1 MMEFLTFPDCDAMTK
16 AVAAAMETAL
26 RQRLSQPGTVSLALS
41 GGRTPGP
48 IYETLSSADLDW
60 SRVTVTLSDDRE
72 VPPTSPYS
80 NAKLVRE
87 TLLKGAAARARFVPL
102 QAGPVDPAL
111 LPFEIVLL
119 GMGEDGHTASLFPGA
134 KGLAEALDPD
144 AEPQCVVMTPVPLP
158 VEAPYPRL
166 SLTLPAILSARQ
178 ILLLLVGEAKK
189 KVFEKACE
197 DGPATSMPIRA
208 ILRQSRVPLTVYWA
222 P

>member
-1 MMEFLTFPDCDAMTK
+1 MMEFLAFPDCDAMTK
-16 AVAAAMETAL
+16 GVATAMETAL
-26 RQRLSQPGTVSLALS
+26 CQRLAQPGAVSLALS

-48 IYETLSSADLDW
+48 IYEKLSSADLDW
-60 SRVTVTLSDDRE
+60 SRVMVTLSDDRE

-80 NAKLVRE
+80 NEKLVRQ
-87 TLLKGAAARARFVPL
+87 TLLKGAAARTHFMPL

-134 KGLAEALDPD
+134 SGLAEALDPD
-144 AEPQCVVMTPVPLP
+144 AEPQCVVLTPVPLP

-166 SLTLPAILSARQ
+166 SLTLSAILSARQ
-178 ILLLLVGEAKK
+178 IMLLLTGETKK
-189 KVFEKACE
+189 KVFERASG
-197 DGPATSMPIRA
+197 DGPAAAMPIRA
-208 ILRQSRVPLTVYWA
+208 ILRQSGVPLTVYWA